1 MIDIRNP
8 NTLREVPLLYS
19 VYDDGITVFGFNPL
33 AEFFSFDALAL
44 EDDLS
49 IEFQV
54 ADVSSIIGV
63 YMVQILCVSEPT
75 IECKV
80 SRDLILDPQID
91 QISEQD
97 VVVLEHKVTLF
108 TSLTLNEPTELDWVV
123 LATCADIIRNEV
135 VVSDLVAFV
144 GVVP

>member
-1 MIDIRNP
+1 MIDTRNP
-8 NTLREVPLLYS
+8 HTLREVPLLYS
-19 VYDDGITVFGFNPL
+19 VYDDGLTVFGFNPL

-80 SRDLILDPQID
+80 SRDLILDHQID

-97 VVVLEHKVTLF
+97 VVVLEHNVTLF
-108 TSLTLNEPTELDWVV
+108 TSLTLN
-123 LATCADIIRNEV
+123 
-135 VVSDLVAFV
+135 
-144 GVVP
+144 

>member
-1 MIDIRNP
+1 M
-8 NTLREVPLLYS
+8 
-19 VYDDGITVFGFNPL
+19 
-33 AEFFSFDALAL
+33 AL

-49 IEFQV
+49 IEFQF

-63 YMVQILCVSEPT
+63 YVVQILCVSEPT
-75 IECKV
+75 IECEV
-80 SRDLILDPQID
+80 SRNLILDHQID

-108 TSLTLNEPTELDWVV
+108 ISLTLNEPTKLDWVV
-123 LATCADIIRNEV
+123 LATCADMIHNEV

-144 GVVP
+144 GVVPKYPTSSMRFP

>member
-8 NTLREVPLLYS
+8 NTLRDVPLLYS
-19 VYDDGITVFGFNPL
+19 VYDDGLTVFGFNPL

-97 VVVLEHKVTLF
+97 VVVLEHNVTLF
-108 TSLTLNEPTELDWVV
+108 TSLTLN
-123 LATCADIIRNEV
+123 
-135 VVSDLVAFV
+135 
-144 GVVP
+144 